1 MNFASRL
8 NIARRAALVLAT
20 GLCSLPVAAVHDY
33 GLGAYASIA
42 AWQGAAA
49 QPAFAAP
56 EPMDYG
62 LGSFA
67 TLGQYEAAGA
77 SHATV
82 AAR

>member
-1 MNFASRL
+1 MNLASRFASG
-8 NIARRAALVLAT
+8 RRGLLALAAA
-20 GLCSLPVAAVHDY
+20 LCSLPASAVHDY
-33 GLGAYASIA
+33 GLGAYPSLA

-49 QPAFAAP
+49 RAAFSAP

-67 TLGQYEAAGA
+67 TLAQYHAAGLPP
-77 SHATV
+77 ATV